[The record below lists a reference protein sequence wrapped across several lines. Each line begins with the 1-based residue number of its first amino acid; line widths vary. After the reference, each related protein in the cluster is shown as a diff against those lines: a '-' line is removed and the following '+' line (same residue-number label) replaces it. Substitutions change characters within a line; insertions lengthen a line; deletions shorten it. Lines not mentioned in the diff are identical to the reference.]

1 MPLTDDSTN
10 LSTIL
15 KFYVLNIVILT
26 THLLKFSF
34 YNGGIINK
42 QHVFWKIFSNKKI
55 KSTFMKNFQTDA
67 IKFLGT

>member
-10 LSTIL
+10 LLTIL

-42 QHVFWKIFSNKKI
+42 QHVFWKIFSNKKNKKYI
-55 KSTFMKNFQTDA
+55 YE
-67 IKFLGT
+67 KFSNRCN